1 MLYWLFTLMISL
13 QAFAQTCDDT
23 GSSQQAQ
30 ILRSLRS
37 LDCRNRQI
45 HLTFDDG
52 PVSGVTSPLLD
63 HLKRL
68 NIPTTFF
75 VSTTRLA
82 SGAPNA
88 QQSRQ
93 TLQRMLREGHVVA
106 NHGHDHDAHDL
117 RMDANGTVL
126 SQGMTE
132 SERAEQLRTSESLL
146 NLATNGAFAR
156 QPLKLFRF
164 PYGRGV
170 LPSDRELDQLERQGM
185 RFSARDRATRV
196 KEYRRMSDPL
206 ATIADRNYTH
216 FLWNHD
222 SGDSRITR
230 SEMTSSELV
239 NFVTENVQGYCARGR
254 PSEQISL
261 FHDTK
266 NFVVQAIPMIVE
278 ISRCLGAEF
287 VSAERIMQ
295 SQRLREMETIIT
307 PAMLSRAPVDAMG
320 ELIQSLS
327 LGCDN
332 CMQTQTAVPAGAC
345 LSEYDGKIYPHCS
358 GGAVSICYRGK
369 WYSRSGGEKESL
381 CAGEGL

>member
-1 MLYWLFTLMISL
+1 MFKLLVFLFSFSAL
-13 QAFAQTCDDT
+13 AQTCDDT
-23 GSSQQAQ
+23 GSSTQAQ
-30 ILRSLRS
+30 ILRSLRG
-37 LDCRNRQI
+37 LDCRNRNI

-52 PVSGVTSPLLD
+52 PVSGVTAPLLD

-68 NIPTTFF
+68 NVPSTFF

-93 TLQRMLREGHVVA
+93 TLQRMLRDGHVVA
-106 NHGHDHDAHDL
+106 NHSHDHDAFDL
-117 RMDANGTVL
+117 RMDASGRVL
-126 SQGMTE
+126 SPGM
-132 SERAEQLRTSESLL
+132 SEAEKAEQLRVSESLL

-156 QPLKLFRF
+156 QPLRLFRF

-170 LPSDRELDQLERQGM
+170 LPSDRELDELEKKGM
-185 RFSARDRATRV
+185 RFSGSDRVSRV
-196 KEYRRMSDPL
+196 REYRRQSEAL
-206 ATIADRNYTH
+206 AAIADQRYTH

-222 SGDSRITR
+222 SGDSRITKTDL
-230 SEMTSSELV
+230 TSSELTS
-239 NFVTENVQGYCARGR
+239 FITENVQGYCARGR
-254 PSEQISL
+254 PSDQISL

-278 ISRCLGAEF
+278 ISRCLGAQF

-295 SQRLREMETIIT
+295 SQRLREQETIIT

-332 CMQTQTAVPAGAC
+332 CMPTQTPVPAGAC

-358 GGAVSICYRGK
+358 GGAVSICYRGS
-369 WYSRSGGEKESL
+369 WFSRANGEKENL